1 MQPPRRQSVKEKLD
15 RRRSLQDE
23 LKAADSQVPEAAPH
37 EDDSDG
43 EFWCGNEDVEG
54 EESEASSCE
63 LEPAL
68 QLQPKILGCWA
79 AVLAASHSSSCGCCF
94 LLQES
99 SFMDEDEL
107 EAEDEDGQRESQDK
121 ILDWWCQ
128 RQLLRVLRRLV
139 RLPKAGPFKEPLP
152 WKELGLED
160 YPEVVSDPIDL
171 RTIAERLQDGSYKD
185 EEGFV
190 NPDFFWQDITL
201 CWDNCKMYY
210 EDDHEIEA
218 VRMAEEMK
226 VESEK
231 LEDEFWHDL
240 EKLGRLPRAASWAC
254 LKEGHRQLRM
264 FEASLDRVKGQALSK
279 VAAVA
284 DVAKGAMKDAA
295 TLAVEESKKLAKRT
309 QEWWNKLRG
318 KHMEEEHK
326 EIQVLQLEVK
336 PRIRD
341 HFVEMLKMRFGVNG
355 WEDIMGIEE
364 EVLVGMKDN
373 WPILE
378 DTDGNDFPARDDG
391 FSKKIAV
398 ERLLPTKY
406 LGYVHGA
413 SRGGKRVESLASSRS
428 SLRSSRNGPGGSR
441 RNSFESSR
449 AGSERS
455 ESRQQTPRSHRSE
468 ESHRSSA
475 FSHGSE
481 TSKLMTR
488 VVRAS
493 VLEAGATE
501 VPGVETSS
509 ESDSDKLDISMPSA

>member
-54 EESEASSCE
+54 EESE
-63 LEPAL
+63 
-68 QLQPKILGCWA
+68 
-79 AVLAASHSSSCGCCF
+79 
-94 LLQES
+94 ES

-139 RLPKAGPFKEPLP
+139 RFPKAGPFKEPLP

-240 EKLGRLPRAASWAC
+240 EK
-254 LKEGHRQLRM
+254 

-509 ESDSDKLDISMPSA
+509 ESDSDKLDISMPSVVKVATLWIAFCRFRGLPRLFGQLRTG